1 MRAEAEWCAGLLKY
15 SEGPDRGSV
24 AEKKRERERDV
35 DMLADQG
42 KATALDGDA

>member
-24 AEKKRERERDV
+24 AEKKKRERDV